1 MNFDYMNLLRWEENP
16 LQNTVILCN
25 WRSQDKG
32 FCNAGYFKQVHS
44 AKPWRIALFSLKEP
58 I

>member
-25 WRSQDKG
+25 WRSQEKVSVT
-32 FCNAGYFKQVHS
+32 QVILNRCILQNLGELHCS
-44 AKPWRIALFSLKEP
+44 A
-58 I
+58 